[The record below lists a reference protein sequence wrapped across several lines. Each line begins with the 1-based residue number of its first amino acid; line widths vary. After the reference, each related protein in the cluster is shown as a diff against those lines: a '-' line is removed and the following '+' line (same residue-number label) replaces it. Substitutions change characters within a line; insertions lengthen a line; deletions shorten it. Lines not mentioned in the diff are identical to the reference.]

1 MVSLQKGKQCIK
13 IVRSYG
19 VLLWE
24 IASYGVLPLESCKVQ
39 EVVEM
44 AEQKT
49 LMHPWLVIVKA
60 SLELK
65 YLFSY
70 LPTKR
75 ILVMLSTIHINS
87 SQQ

>member
-1 MVSLQKGKQCIK
+1 MYGKSAKSKQCIRT
-13 IVRSYG
+13 VRSYG

-24 IASYGVLPLESCKVQ
+24 IASYGALPLESCKVQ

-49 LMHPWLVIVKA
+49 LMHPWLVIVKT

-65 YLFSY
+65 YIFYY
-70 LPTKR
+70 LPTKI
-75 ILVMLSTIHINS
+75 ILVQLSM
-87 SQQ
+87 